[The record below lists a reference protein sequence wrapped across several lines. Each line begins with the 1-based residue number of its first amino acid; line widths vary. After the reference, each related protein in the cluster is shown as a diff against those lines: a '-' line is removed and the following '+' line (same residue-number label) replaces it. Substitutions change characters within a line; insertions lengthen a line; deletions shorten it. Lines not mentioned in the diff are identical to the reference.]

1 MKKEKRDW
9 KIYIPLTI
17 VILLV
22 VFGGVYWYLDY
33 SKYIRTDDA
42 VVASDAVS
50 VSPKIMGRISKLYAE
65 EGDSVKKGQLLAEI
79 DSVDLVAQK
88 QQVLA
93 LKLQTVANKAQAEAK
108 LQFDE
113 KNIKILQ
120 ISLEKSKE
128 DFVRAKAQYSGGV
141 ITKEQF
147 DHLEKAEETAKAQLD
162 AAQAQILVSKSM
174 IKSAET
180 SVTGA
185 QAQIGVIT
193 TQLNNTRL
201 FSPIDGIIAKR
212 WLLPGDI
219 AQPSQSIFT
228 INNNSKFWILVF
240 LEETKMETLHLGQKA
255 IFSLDT
261 YPDVVFSGKVYTMG
275 STTAS
280 QFSLIPPNNASG
292 NFTKIT
298 QRVAVKISIDG
309 TESGKKL
316 SAYNML
322 TGMSAVVK
330 IIK

>member
-1 MKKEKRDW
+1 MKKEKKDW

-22 VFGGVYWYLDY
+22 IVGGTYWYIDY
-33 SKYIRTDDA
+33 TSYIRTDDA
-42 VVASDAVS
+42 VVASDNVS
-50 VSPKIMGRISKLYAE
+50 VSPKIMGRISKVYVD
-65 EGDSVKKGQLLAEI
+65 EGDSVNQGQLLAEI
-79 DSVDLVAQK
+79 DSVDLIAQK
-88 QQVLA
+88 QQVIA
-93 LKLQTVANKAQAEAK
+93 LKLQTIANKSQAEAK

-120 ISLEKSKE
+120 IALEKSKE
-128 DFVRAKAQYSGGV
+128 DFVRAKAQYTGGV

-147 DHLEKAEETAKAQLD
+147 EHLEKAEETSKAQLE
-162 AAQAQILVSKSM
+162 AAQAQILVSRTM

-180 SVTGA
+180 AVTGA
-185 QAQIGVIT
+185 QAQIGVISS
-193 TQLNNTRL
+193 QLNNTRL
-201 FSPIDGIIAKR
+201 YSPVSGIVAKR

-228 INNNSKFWILVF
+228 INNNSKFWIQVF
-240 LEETKMETLHLGQKA
+240 LEETKIENLHIGQKA

-261 YPDVVFSGKVYTMG
+261 YPNVVFTGKVYTIG

-298 QRVAVKISIDG
+298 QRVAVRISVLGTKDG
-309 TESGKKL
+309 QKL
-316 SAYNML
+316 SKFNLL